1 MASPSSNNTNNDIHE
16 ENELRLPLTL
26 SQIQQLETEDECA
39 PFFVDL
45 TTLPASQL
53 EHLRETGL
61 LAPDMEHIQLLLS
74 QHRDYLHGIAG
85 ERALHASFVSL
96 DSSRPWMMAC
106 VRFNSAIAGSQRPR
120 THRDESARLFY
131 PMHGPI
137 AAITGTARYTTSS
150 IVEYGTRTTKEAT
163 STTTR

>member
-96 DSSRPWMMAC
+96 DSSRPWMMYWCWHAC
-106 VRFNSAIAGSQRPR
+106 DLIQQSPDPSVQER
-120 THRDESARLFY
+120 TVTSLRDCFTQCTVQLPQSL
-131 PMHGPI
+131 
-137 AAITGTARYTTSS
+137 
-150 IVEYGTRTTKEAT
+150 V
-163 STTTR
+163 